1 MWNFIASWLGL
12 NPYLPRASTIEFPS
26 HGQEA
31 KNWRSQK
38 VIFDAKQHNAK
49 TGKLGKWVSPQN
61 FSDRKP
67 VTVTKG

>member
-1 MWNFIASWLGL
+1 MWRFIAAWLGL
-12 NPYLPRASTIEFPS
+12 HPDLPFAHEVQHPV

-31 KNWRSQK
+31 RNRRMQK
-38 VIFDAKQHNAK
+38 VIYDQKQVNSK
-49 TGKLGKWVSPQN
+49 TGKLGKWVAPQN